1 MSAAVTVII
10 MSVPASV
17 AAAVTLMTS
26 VTTTTASNLIDAAEY
41 QVYEHER
48 AC

>member
-17 AAAVTLMTS
+17 SAAVTLMTS
-26 VTTTTASNLIDAAEY
+26 VTTTASNLIDAAEY
-41 QVYEHER
+41 QMDQHER